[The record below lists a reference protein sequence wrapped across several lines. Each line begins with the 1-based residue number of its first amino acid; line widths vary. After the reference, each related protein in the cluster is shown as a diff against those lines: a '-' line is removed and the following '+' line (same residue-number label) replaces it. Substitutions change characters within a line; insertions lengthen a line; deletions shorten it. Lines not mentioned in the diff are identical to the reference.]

1 MQGNMNSTSYLR
13 QTITIS
19 AAEIALKPLKKKKKS
34 TIISLHML
42 RGQGKCRPMKRSFK
56 TFR

>member
-19 AAEIALKPLKKKKKS
+19 AAEIALKPLKKKKKKYYHFFAHVEG
-34 TIISLHML
+34 TREMPANEEVF
-42 RGQGKCRPMKRSFK
+42 QNV
-56 TFR
+56 